1 MNTTGKIATIL
12 TVTGAILF
20 TLNGLG
26 SFNLLAERTIG
37 FDALKILV
45 GLSAIYVLI
54 TSFFEEVVKK

>member
-54 TSFFEEVVKK
+54 TSFF